1 MKRKV
6 IMRVVG
12 TIIVVVLAASAALA
26 HITPP
31 VVLVSDRDAVVGL
44 LAGARRFFVR
54 EVRLSSEERQAIQ
67 KQWGW
72 SAEEEFYRFYLG
84 RDEQGR
90 LVAATIFLVEFTIHG
105 PVRVAVGIGPDGK
118 VKGATVVELTEE
130 TYPWLKPLIDRDFTR
145 DYAGRDSRGSFGL
158 SERLAKAH
166 LETMPQFYAQVVASL
181 IQRGTI
187 LYEVSVL
194 TRGGAV

>member
-1 MKRKV
+1 MKPRM
-6 IMRVVG
+6 ITQFVG
-12 TIIVVVLAASAALA
+12 AFIPILLATSAALA

-44 LAGARRFFVR
+44 LAGARKFFVR
-54 EVRLSSEERQAIQ
+54 EVRLSSEERQTIQ
-67 KQWGW
+67 REWAW
-72 SAEEEFYRFYLG
+72 SADEEFYRFYLG

-90 LVAATIFLVEFTIHG
+90 LVAATIFLTEFTIHG

-118 VKGATVVELTEE
+118 IKGATVIELTEE
-130 TYPWLKPLIDRDFTR
+130 TYPWVKPLIDQNVIR
-145 DYAGRDSRGSFGL
+145 DYVGRDSRGSFGL

-166 LETMPQFYAQVVASL
+166 LEAMPQFYARVVASL
-181 IQRGTI
+181 IQRGAI

-194 TRGGAV
+194 RRGGAA